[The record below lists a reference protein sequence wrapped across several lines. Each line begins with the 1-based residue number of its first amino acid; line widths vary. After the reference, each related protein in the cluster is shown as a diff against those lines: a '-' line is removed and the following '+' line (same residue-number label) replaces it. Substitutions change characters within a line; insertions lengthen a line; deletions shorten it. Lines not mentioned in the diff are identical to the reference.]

1 MRDSFDFDPTDSSID
16 LNELTELDFGGNDR
30 VAPTNPATKK
40 FQLFVKL
47 REIKAVASL
56 LQEVRSKTSDE
67 RQAWLQ
73 DNEPLIASLVNDFT
87 DDSLARLQG
96 IGTDRETV
104 KLSVDLVTSLRQTL
118 LLLDSLMIDTKTN
131 HSRHA

>member
-1 MRDSFDFDPTDSSID
+1 MRDPFDFDPLDPDTDMSD
-16 LNELTELDFGGNDR
+16 LAELDFGESDR

-47 REIKAVASL
+47 REIKALATL
-56 LQEVRSKTSDE
+56 LQEVRLKTTAE

-73 DNEPLIASLVNDFT
+73 DNEPLIADLVNEFT
-87 DDSLARLQG
+87 DDSLSRLQG

-104 KLSVDLVTSLRQTL
+104 SLSVDLVTSLRQTL
-118 LLLDSLMIDTKTN
+118 LLLDSLMIDTKAASN
-131 HSRHA
+131 KSA